1 MEGRITKGCKEYSR
15 RQAGGKKHLSNL
27 EDVVDQRE
35 GTGDL
40 GAGVELAENPRPFAL
55 WQQFQIRLATLLGYF
70 AVLLIGRSLRWT
82 IMGWE
87 SFEAALRTGQ
97 PPIFTFWHREIFSA
111 TWFWRRR
118 GIVVMT
124 SQNFDGEY
132 IARIIQKHGYGAARG
147 SSSRGATRALKAMIR
162 VMRRGKP
169 TAFTI
174 DGPRGPRF
182 VAKPGSILLA
192 KATGAPIVCF
202 HIAPRH
208 AYTFRRSW
216 DQFQIPYPFS
226 AVAIFIAPPIM
237 VSRRADEE
245 EQARKLAEV
254 QAALDGLVRR
264 GDTWLGSAPGEQDA

>member
-1 MEGRITKGCKEYSR
+1 VAEEHSSDLAKVIEDW
-15 RQAGGKKHLSNL
+15 AGGT
-27 EDVVDQRE
+27 EV
-35 GTGDL
+35 GTG
-40 GAGVELAENPRPFAL
+40 AEPAESPRRL
-55 WQQFQIRLATLLGYF
+55 TRWQEFQIYLATAVGYV

-82 IMGWE
+82 IQGWE
-87 SFEAALRTGQ
+87 SFEAALGTGK

-132 IARIIQKHGYGAARG
+132 IARIIQRYGYGAARG

-162 VMRRGKP
+162 VMRRGRP

-174 DGPRGPRF
+174 DGPRGPRY
-182 VAKPGSILLA
+182 VAKPGAVLLA
-192 KATGAPIVCF
+192 KATGAPIICF
-202 HIAPRH
+202 HIAVRH

-216 DQFQIPYPFS
+216 DWFQIPYPFS
-226 AVAIFIAPPIM
+226 AVAIFIAPPIL
-237 VSRRADEE
+237 VSRDSEE
-245 EQARKLAEV
+245 EKQAEKVAEV

-264 GDTWLGSAPGEQDA
+264 GERWLKRSKGEPGA

>member
-1 MEGRITKGCKEYSR
+1 MSDAVQKVSMPSS
-15 RQAGGKKHLSNL
+15 A
-27 EDVVDQRE
+27 
-35 GTGDL
+35 DL
-40 GAGVELAENPRPFAL
+40 GEEAEFPAPSAQKGDRVFSL
-55 WQQFQIRLATLLGYF
+55 CDRLKIWAISVAASF
-70 AVLLIGRSLRWT
+70 AVRLIGRSLRWT
-82 IMGWE
+82 VRGWE
-87 SFEAALRTGQ
+87 NFEAALGTGK

-147 SSSRGATRALKAMIR
+147 SSSRGATGALKEMIR
-162 VMRRGKP
+162 AMRRGKP

-174 DGPRGPRF
+174 DGPRGPRY
-182 VAKPGSILLA
+182 VAKPGSVLLA
-192 KATGAPIVCF
+192 KATGAPILCF

-208 AYTFRRSW
+208 AYTFRKSW
-216 DQFQIPYPFS
+216 DWFQVPYPFS

-237 VSRRADEE
+237 VPRDSDEQ

-264 GDTWLGSAPGEQDA
+264 GETWLR

>member
-1 MEGRITKGCKEYSR
+1 MGEGHS
-15 RQAGGKKHLSNL
+15 SNL
-27 EDVVDQRE
+27 GNVAEDWA
-35 GTGDL
+35 GDEVRTAAEL
-40 GAGVELAENPRPFAL
+40 GESPRPFTL
-55 WQQFQIRLATLLGYF
+55 WQRFQIQIATLLGYI

-82 IMGWE
+82 IQGWE
-87 SFEAALRTGQ
+87 SFETALASGK

-162 VMRRGKP
+162 AMRRGRP
-169 TAFTI
+169 AAFTI
-174 DGPRGPRF
+174 DGPRGPRY
-182 VAKPGSILLA
+182 VAKPGAVLLA

-202 HIAPRH
+202 HIAPQH
-208 AYTFRRSW
+208 AYTFRKSW

-226 AVAIFIAPPIM
+226 AVVIFIAPPIM
-237 VSRRADEE
+237 VSRDSDEV
-245 EQARKLAEV
+245 EQARKVAEV
-254 QAALDGLVRR
+254 QAALDGLVKR
-264 GDTWLGSAPGEQDA
+264 GERWLKPSEGELGA